1 MNIAEDKKQ
10 EVIDFHKMGKSQN
23 QISLL
28 TGVSKPY
35 VNAIIAEYDIS
46 NTAITG
52 LGIITTQTNIP
63 TSNPQQSS
71 TSYFPE
77 NSSLAEIRYKE
88 QRISDLE
95 LQLKDL
101 KNELNKLSVEHTTL
115 QKEHAT
121 LQIEHRSIEA
131 KHQYEK
137 DNIVAQNNFSQKSS
151 LDGLMDKVVTPILNN
166 PKLVDAISI
175 GLIHKLSGGGPQPQ
189 QQIQQVSSYDHPL
202 INTPETG
209 TQIQEVLEVF
219 KQFKAEEIDKLHTL
233 FGVFM
238 VERGMI
244 NSVTN
249 SAVDYVRKKQNSQQ
263 QTT

>member
-1 MNIAEDKKQ
+1 MNVSEDKR
-10 EVIDFHKMGKSQN
+10 EEIIRLCLAGNSQN
-23 QISLL
+23 QIAFI

-35 VNAIIAEYDIS
+35 VNAICSELKGSDKAIS
-46 NTAITG
+46 G
-52 LGIITTQTNIP
+52 LGVGPN
-63 TSNPQQSS
+63 NLQQQVNQPSMRN
-71 TSYFPE
+71 SYYPE
-77 NSSLAEIRYKE
+77 NNSLAELRYKD

-95 LQLKDL
+95 IQLKDF

-115 QKEHAT
+115 QKEHAA
-121 LQIEHRSIEA
+121 LQIEHKSIEA

-137 DNIVAQNNFSQKSS
+137 DNIVAQNTFSQKSS

-166 PKLVDAISI
+166 QKLVDAISI
-175 GLIHKLSGGGPQPQ
+175 GLIHKLSGGGTQPQ

-219 KQFKAEEIDKLHTL
+219 KQFNAQEIEKLHTL
-233 FGVFM
+233 FGVFIL
-238 VERGMI
+238 ERGMI
-244 NSVTN
+244 NSVTT

>member
-1 MNIAEDKKQ
+1 MNITEDKKQ
-10 EVIDFHKMGKSQN
+10 EIIRLRLAGKSQN
-23 QISLL
+23 QITLI

-35 VNAIIAEYDIS
+35 VNAICSELEASDKAIS
-46 NTAITG
+46 G
-52 LGIITTQTNIP
+52 LGIGPN
-63 TSNPQQSS
+63 NMQQPVQQPVVRP
-71 TSYFPE
+71 SYYPE
-77 NSSLAEIRYKE
+77 NSSLAELRYKE

-101 KNELNKLSVEHTTL
+101 KNDLNKLSVEHTTL

-121 LQIEHRSIEA
+121 LLIEHKSIEA

-175 GLIHKLSGGGPQPQ
+175 GLIHKLSGGGQQPQ
-189 QQIQQVSSYDHPL
+189 QQIQQPTGYNHPL

-219 KQFKAEEIDKLHTL
+219 KQFNAQEIEKLHTL

-238 VERGMI
+238 MERGMI

-249 SAVDYVRKKQNSQQ
+249 SAVDYLQKKQQQ
-263 QTT
+263 QQST